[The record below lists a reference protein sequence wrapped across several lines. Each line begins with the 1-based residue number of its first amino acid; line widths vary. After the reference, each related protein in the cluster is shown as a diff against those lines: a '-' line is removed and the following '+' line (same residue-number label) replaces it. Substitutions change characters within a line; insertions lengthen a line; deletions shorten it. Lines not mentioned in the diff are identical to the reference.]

1 MSNEECLKT
10 YPWMTPMLLRP
21 NAKSLNYRVTDFT
34 VDSRK
39 FCQQIENFAKENG
52 AIFNYNQ
59 EIKKLDIKN
68 GKINGVHVAN
78 GTFIPADLG
87 KLKKINNKKIIL
99 DVLVVVCSAIWT
111 ANFAIKSNIHMLPLR
126 GASMDLLGTNM
137 SDENLVQV
145 KLTNKSFKSF
155 GTLKEQVQSSDRL
168 SP

>member
-1 MSNEECLKT
+1 
-10 YPWMTPMLLRP
+10 MLLRS

-39 FCQQIENFAKENG
+39 FCHQIENFAKENG
-52 AIFNYNQ
+52 TIFNYNQ
-59 EIKKLDIKN
+59 EVRKLDIKN
-68 GKINGVHVAN
+68 GKITGVHLAN

-87 KLKKINNKKIIL
+87 KLENIIFANKTKMHL
-99 DVLVVVCSAIWT
+99 SVVICSAIWT

-145 KLTNKSFKSF
+145 KFTNKYH
-155 GTLKEQVQSSDRL
+155 SDLLMSRSGIRL
-168 SP
+168 V